1 MKVIDVKDFEKV
13 SPVFR
18 GRLGNRLAQLLM
30 HLVAFDKVNQV
41 YENSGQF
48 RGPEFASHLLA
59 DLGVNYRVGYAERL
73 AQIPEGAFIT
83 ISNHPYGGIDGIILI
98 ELLAGIRSDYRLMVN
113 KVIALVETMKE
124 NFITVYPAGNKKGAI
139 TAASLAGIR
148 DTLDWLRKGHPV
160 GFFPSGAVSDLQ
172 LPSFRIRDRKWQ
184 RSIVNLIRSAQVP
197 VLPLRFFDGNLPLF
211 YFLGLVHPRV
221 RLMRMPHEVF
231 NKRHQSPRLAVGE
244 WIPPE
249 RLAGFDR
256 VEHVE
261 AYLRQAV
268 YEMPLP
274 REWTPRTL
282 LNLHTLSPDRRRSGL
297 ETPAHWGT

>member
-1 MKVIDVKDFEKV
+1 MSWKIEYIKEALRDLKKLDAGSWKDPKYAGE
-13 SPVFR
+13 P
-18 GRLGNRLAQLLM
+18 LPTLAETLDF
-30 HLVAFDKVNQV
+30 ARKRIGV
-41 YENSGQF
+41 YIEIKNSDNDAELEQ
-48 RGPEFASHLLA
+48 AIL
-59 DLGVNYRVGYAERL
+59 NYARELPTLSQEDAVETL
-73 AQIPEGAFIT
+73 K
-83 ISNHPYGGIDGIILI
+83 LI
-98 ELLAGIRSDYRLMVN
+98 AKSGSRNYELTN

-197 VLPLRFFDGNLPLF
+197 VLPLHFFDGNSPLY

-249 RLAGFDR
+249 RLAGFNR

-282 LNLHTLSPDRRRSGL
+282 LSLHTLFPDRRRSGP